1 MLSRALA
8 PERHPETLDELEEA
22 VSHGNEQALLRLV
35 ALIHR
40 FTQITE
46 ETEAAESTGD
56 DADAAAATGD
66 NGPAPLLE
74 RAATDETN
82 TAKAAEN
89 NKGTEDKATDRGDEA
104 PTQEIKDW
112 KQFYRQ
118 CLGCPNLDGR
128 WIGEYGSHGKELV
141 HISHRGYRVLAT
153 KITGDTL
160 IPSYAR

>member
-8 PERHPETLDELEEA
+8 SERRSETLDELEEA

-74 RAATDETN
+74 RAAT
-82 TAKAAEN
+82 
-89 NKGTEDKATDRGDEA
+89 
-104 PTQEIKDW
+104 QEIKDW

-160 IPSYAR
+160 IPSYAC